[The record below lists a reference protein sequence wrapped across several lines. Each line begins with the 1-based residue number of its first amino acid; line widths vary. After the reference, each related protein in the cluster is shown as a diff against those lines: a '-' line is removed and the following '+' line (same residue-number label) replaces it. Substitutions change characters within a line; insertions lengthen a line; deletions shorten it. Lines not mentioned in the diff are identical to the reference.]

1 MSIYPEKIINEIIDQ
16 LDARTVLEAINY
28 RTDTIQ
34 EISDTV
40 KSFCPIH
47 KEQVF
52 RTLIINTQ
60 DKSYRCS
67 YSLCPGNKGGDLIGL
82 FALSYGLDYDQGVAK
97 IAKDLNMEI
106 ELPTTQEFI
115 DKTVE
120 VAENYLELGVL
131 DEAEKGFSKVV
142 EIQPNNI
149 EAQKGLLEIFN
160 IQKNE
165 ELIINQLKLVVCLLL
180 EMRQLEETLVY
191 CTQLLDKIPE
201 SKEAHSWMIE
211 CHIGLEDYQAA
222 LGEYMNLADLHEA
235 DAEFDMALEIYR
247 KIENLGLDIIDIY
260 PHIINVLVASNRT
273 EEAIQET
280 LKRAE
285 NFRNA
290 KEYNKTLDCYK
301 YILELDESRNDI
313 RKKYIQ
319 LAIKLGLSEEQI
331 EECLRIIDDLLL
343 QHALG
348 EAVESLQTLLQTA
361 PDNVKII
368 DKLIQVYLQ
377 QGRHDEAIILQLR
390 LSHLYEKAERLEDAL
405 STLQSILDNQPENI
419 DALSHIASLL
429 FKKGENSRA
438 IETYKKIIEIQEQSQ
453 RFHEATSTYDKLI
466 EIAPDEIIFKDQ
478 QIEILIKS
486 NETEKAFSK
495 AQELIDYLDAKKN
508 YELVIE
514 KIRFALTLKPETDP
528 LIIRLADLLVRLK
541 RITEARDEYYHAYDV
556 LRKNKK
562 LDQAASQLMRCLDI
576 NPNDQKAIFSLAD
589 TFIEIGDFR
598 KALFHFKKL
607 SSLLLDEG
615 NLDEAEKVL
624 QKIISLQPDD
634 INTLILLVNIYQ
646 QLGYENEMVKTYEH
660 LGNLYIEKEAYNK
673 LIEVC
678 QEILSLRPENISAHE
693 KLIFVYENTNK
704 KKEAIQFWFKLAEI
718 YDHNDILAKEEDC
731 FKSIL
736 KIDNANIEARRL
748 YIFLLLK
755 SDQKPSA
762 YKEARVLSDQYIM
775 RRQADQAIELYNQL
789 INSDPEEISLNLH
802 LLDLYKKA
810 NQNTQIVSQIQRLIA
825 IYTQQDQLAT
835 VSEYYCQLL
844 QYEPENVEFHNSLID
859 TYLTLQRN
867 EEAKKQCFSLAEI
880 YLKKEDMEKAE
891 EVYQRVLSL
900 NPEDQE
906 SFRRLIALNRKRGT
920 FDKAIELINLL
931 ADLQC
936 KQGEPQQAIDA
947 LREIFEFDALNIE
960 NYRRILNIYKE
971 QEQLDKAIE
980 MYLSLYEIFVNTG
993 NIDEAIGTLKEAI
1006 DLKPD
1011 ETQLRKKLV
1020 DAYITQDNI
1029 EEAVKESFRICDIYA
1044 KSELYQDVLNTLEE
1058 ILEHDPNNIQ
1068 AKKRRAETYAL
1079 MGDEK
1084 RALTEFLKISSDLDK
1099 AFITTESGS
1108 APTSAESYYAIQEL
1122 PIVEDYTFDSF
1133 VVGTRN
1139 NFAYATSM
1147 AVAKAPAQNY
1157 NPLFL
1162 CSDVGLGKTHL
1173 IHAIANHIK
1182 KHHPEMKI
1190 LYTNSEEFTTQLID
1204 AIQNNTILQF
1214 RTRHKNTSALLL
1226 DDVQFLAGKERAQEE
1241 FFHVFN
1247 TLFQA
1252 KKQIVITSDRPPKD
1266 IAHLEKRLKSRFAAG
1281 IIVDIQPPDMVTR
1294 AAILKRERD
1303 HLPDVEVGDSIINLI
1318 AEKVD
1323 TNIRDL
1329 KGAFNQ
1335 IIARQRISNQPI
1347 TEEMVIQIL
1356 DSLFEK
1362 V

>member
-1 MSIYPEKIINEIIDQ
+1 MSIYPEKIIKEIIDQ
-16 LDARTVLEAINY
+16 LEARSILEAINY

-34 EISDTV
+34 EIGDTV

-67 YSLCPGNKGGDLIGL
+67 YSLCPGNKGGDLISL
-82 FALSYGLDYDQGVAK
+82 YALSHNLDYDQGIAK
-97 IAKDLNMEI
+97 VVKDLNMEI

-160 IQKNE
+160 IQKNA
-165 ELIINQLKLVVCLLL
+165 ELIINQIKLVVCLLL
-180 EMRQLEETLVY
+180 EMRQLEDALLY
-191 CTQLLDKIPE
+191 CTQLVEKIPE
-201 SKEAHSWMIE
+201 SKDAHSWMVE
-211 CHIGLEDYQAA
+211 CHIGLEDYPSA

-235 DAEFDMALEIYR
+235 DAEFESALEIYR
-247 KIENLGLDIIDIY
+247 KIENLGLDIIDVY

-285 NFRNA
+285 NFQNA
-290 KEYNKTLDCYK
+290 KEYGKTLDCYK

-319 LAIKLGLSEEQI
+319 LALKLGLTEERI

-343 QHALG
+343 QHALR
-348 EAVESLQTLLQTA
+348 EAMESLQTLLQTA
-361 PDNVKII
+361 PDNLKII
-368 DKLIQVYLQ
+368 DKMIQVYLQ
-377 QGRHDEAIILQLR
+377 QGRHDEAIVLQLR
-390 LSHLYEKAERLEDAL
+390 LSLLYEQAERLEDAL
-405 STLQSILDNQPENI
+405 STLQNIVERQPENI
-419 DALSHIASLL
+419 DALSHTASLL
-429 FKKGENSRA
+429 FKKGETSRA
-438 IETYKKIIEIQEQSQ
+438 IETYKKIIDIQEQ
-453 RFHEATSTYDKLI
+453 RKIFHEATATYDKLI
-466 EIAPDEIIFKDQ
+466 KIAPDEIMFKEQ

-486 NETEKAFSK
+486 NETESAFDK
-495 AQELIDYLDAKKN
+495 AQELIDYLDARKN
-508 YELVIE
+508 HELVIE
-514 KIRFALTLKPETDP
+514 KIRFALTLKPESDT
-528 LIIRLADLLVRLK
+528 LIIRLADLLTRLK
-541 RITEARDEYYHAYDV
+541 RITEARDEYYHAYEV
-556 LRKNKK
+556 LRTNKK

-576 NPNDQKAIFSLAD
+576 NPNDEKAIFALAE

-624 QKIISLQPDD
+624 QRIISLQPDD

-646 QLGYENEMVKTYEH
+646 QLGYENEVVKANER
-660 LGNLYIEKEAYNK
+660 LSQLYIDKEAYNK
-673 LIEVC
+673 VIEVC
-678 QEILSLRPENISAHE
+678 HEILNLRPENISAHE
-693 KLIFVYENTNK
+693 KLIFVYDKTNK
-704 KKEAIQFWFKLAEI
+704 RKEAIQSWFKLAEI
-718 YDHNDILAKEEDC
+718 YDHNNNLNNEEDC
-731 FKSIL
+731 FKAIL

-755 SDQKPSA
+755 SDQKQMA
-762 YKEARVLSDQYIM
+762 YKEARVLSDQYVM
-775 RRQADQAIELYNQL
+775 RRQSDLAIELYNQL
-789 INSDPEEISLNLH
+789 VKADPEEISLNLH

-810 NQNTQIVSQIQRLIA
+810 NQNQQIVAQIQQLIT
-825 IYTQQDQLAT
+825 IYIKQDQITT
-835 VSEYYCQLL
+835 VAEYYRQLL
-844 QYEPENVEFHNSLID
+844 QYEPENVEFHNSLIN
-859 TYLTLQRN
+859 TYLTLERK
-867 EEAKKQCFSLAEI
+867 EEAKTQCFALAEI
-880 YLKKEDMEKAE
+880 YLKKEEPEKGE
-891 EVYQRVLSL
+891 EVYERVLSF
-900 NPEDQE
+900 NPEDRE
-906 SFRRLIALNRKRGT
+906 TFHRLIALNRKRGT
-920 FDKAIELINLL
+920 FDKATELINHL
-931 ADLQC
+931 ADLQY
-936 KQGEPQQAIDA
+936 KQGDPQQAIA
-947 LREIFEFDALNIE
+947 TLQEIFEFDALNIE

-971 QEQLDKAIE
+971 QEQVDKAIE
-980 MYLSLYEIFVNTG
+980 MYLSLYEIFINTG
-993 NIDEAIGTLKEAI
+993 NLDEGIKTIKEAI

-1020 DAYITQDNI
+1020 SAYITRENI
-1029 EEAVKESFRICDIYA
+1029 DEAVKESFRICDIFI
-1044 KSELYQDVLNTLEE
+1044 KSELYQEVLNALAE

-1084 RALTEFLKISSDLDK
+1084 RALAEFMKISSDLDK
-1099 AFITTESGS
+1099 AFITAASSISNASIEG
-1108 APTSAESYYAIQEL
+1108 EFAIPEL

-1139 NFAYATSM
+1139 NFAYATAM

-1182 KHHPEMKI
+1182 KHYPEMKI

-1214 RTRHKNTSALLL
+1214 RARHKNTNVLLL

-1241 FFHVFN
+1241 FFHLFN
-1247 TLFQA
+1247 TLFQG

-1281 IIVDIQPPDMVTR
+1281 IIVDIQPSDMVTR

-1303 HLPDVEVGDSIINLI
+1303 HLPDVEVSDSIINLI
-1318 AEKVD
+1318 AEKID

-1335 IIARQRISNQPI
+1335 IIARQRIANQPI